1 MSDQLPAEN
10 HELAQVLNRINALM
24 KHGQPP
30 AEMPVFDEAIPLLT
44 EIYEGELLTFTSRN
58 EDFPTLNQIAS
69 PGNDVPDAIP
79 AELIETVLSEMM
91 PLIQAAVKKA
101 VRQELENAEQSLGSQ
116 LEADVI
122 HAVRERLQSSLP

>member
-1 MSDQLPAEN
+1 MSDQLPEEN

-24 KHGQPP
+24 KHVQS
-30 AEMPVFDEAIPLLT
+30 PVEIPVLDEEIPLLT
-44 EIYEGELLTFTSRN
+44 EIYEGEPLTFTPRN
-58 EDFPTLNQIAS
+58 EEFPNLNQAAN
-69 PGNDVPDAIP
+69 PNDEVPDAIP
-79 AELIETVLSEMM
+79 AELIEAVLSEMM

-122 HAVRERLQSSLP
+122 HAVRQRLQSSLP

>member
-116 LEADVI
+116 LEADVL